1 MKARSLV
8 QVAWLN
14 LRALPGAAFAML
26 PILLRRPAG
35 ARGRKPRDE
44 GAGAPLPDAEPDRRS
59 ATSS

>member
-8 QVAWLN
+8 QVTWLN
-14 LRALPGAAFAML
+14 LRALPGAALAML

-35 ARGRKPRDE
+35 ARRRKPREE
-44 GAGAPLPDAEPDRRS
+44 GAGAPLPEAEPGRS

>member
-14 LRALPGAAFAML
+14 LRALPGAALAML
-26 PILLRRPAG
+26 PILLRRPTG
-35 ARGRKPRDE
+35 ARGRKPREE
-44 GAGAPLPDAEPDRRS
+44 GAGAPLPDAEAGRR